1 MITRSV
7 LVAALLMGGC
17 ASQPAY
23 QPPLPTLPSSPPVLP
38 EPVVARIPPPDVL
51 PQLPPEDPVKASMAA
66 LREGIIKP
74 RREWFK
80 GVTYAP
86 PYHPNHSYLIY
97 IPEGNGSV
105 FQFSPGEQPD
115 ENGATCPDGGSI
127 LDESWSSTGVGPG
140 KSWLWTVKV
149 RMTAPAIQCSL
160 TTNRGPY
167 IIVIQPTTKT
177 HISKIQFSDPYSFLS
192 EADPETPEICPK
204 MDVNYVLTGNEGAFG
219 LRPGDISNNGKHTC
233 IRFPQSAAFD
243 LPAAWLVE
251 GDKERP
257 ATPATIDNAYV
268 IDGVPP
274 VIELRTDSATL
285 RIERAHP

>member
-1 MITRSV
+1 MIKRTTLLAS
-7 LVAALLMGGC
+7 LLMAGC
-17 ASQPAY
+17 ASQPEY
-23 QPPLPTLPSSPPVLP
+23 KPPLPTLPSSASLPAPVAIRP
-38 EPVVARIPPPDVL
+38 PPPDVL
-51 PQLPPEDPVKASMAA
+51 PQLPAEDPVKASFAA
-66 LREGIIKP
+66 LREGMIKP

-80 GVTYAP
+80 GVTYSP

-97 IPEGNGSV
+97 VPEGDSTV
-105 FQFSPGEQPD
+105 VQFSPGEQP
-115 ENGATCPDGGSI
+115 EPATCPDGGQI
-127 LDESWSSTGVGPG
+127 LSESWSSIGQEPR

-149 RMTAPAIQCSL
+149 KMTAPRMQCTI

-177 HISKIQFSDPYSFLS
+177 HTSKVRFSDPYGFLE
-192 EADPETPEICPK
+192 EADPTTPEICPK
-204 MDVNYVLTGNEGAFG
+204 QDINYVLTGNEGAFG

-251 GDKERP
+251 GEQQRP
-257 ATPATIDNAYV
+257 ASPATIDGAYV

-285 RIERAHP
+285 RIERAPAP